1 MDNLKRATVSVSI
14 DGDDLVP
21 AEITTLLV
29 ANPRLGV
36 RKDEVFLGSHGKHIK
51 ARTGKWQ
58 LGDDWVSPPDLD
70 GQIAG
75 VLALLTDDMSV
86 WREVTSRF
94 HCYLSVGGYFN
105 DWTGG
110 MTLQLITLK
119 SLADRNL
126 PIDFDLY
133 APASS
138 DLPFARCSG

>member
-1 MDNLKRATVSVSI
+1 MDNLKRATVSVLI

-21 AEITTLLV
+21 AEISTLLG

-51 ARTGKWQ
+51 AKTGKWKF
-58 LGDDWVSPPDLD
+58 GDDWVSPPDLD

-75 VLALLTDDMSV
+75 VLALLTKDMSA
-86 WREVTSRF
+86 WHEVTSRF

-110 MTLQLITLK
+110 ITLQPITMK

-138 DLPFARCSG
+138 D